1 LNHTLI
7 GYKLTLKQNLELYRL
22 LRSEFSSKDFSIF
35 DVAALINQKL
45 ADVFQID
52 VELTYADN
60 NGPYPNTTSFNAS
73 TNSDENKAI
82 RSKLTGRIKPIRS
95 FLTSLKNNG
104 YLRTKTVPGG
114 QTSYRFVDKTE
125 AVDAREFLPLFL
137 LNSLS
142 TQLIPAET
150 NFKTWF
156 SDKTIEFEQ
165 DQFEITSEDLFS
177 KVAQRFTLPLYGPF
191 HLFESENELVFNQL
205 IHAFY
210 TKKCQKCITEFTSF
224 EAYPIHFS
232 VEFNGLFVYFKLAD
246 ASILKIAFY
255 DIKHCVEITNS
266 AVLPFIPFEDLSI
279 QHPLSGVQVLDMN
292 SEIEPVSIKVSAEL
306 YQVWAALGLKS
317 FADLDF
323 NQSVDD
329 STVEFFFYLDENDL
343 RFAKFIAKHI
353 DGIRS
358 ISSEILKNNIK
369 EVIMNSLSRL

>member
-45 ADVFQID
+45 SDVFQID
-52 VELTYADN
+52 VELTYADQ

-82 RSKLTGRIKPIRS
+82 RSKLTGRVKPIRS

-104 YLRTKTVPGG
+104 YLKTKTVPGG
-114 QTSYRFVDKTE
+114 QTSYHFVDKAE

-156 SDKTIEFEQ
+156 SDKTIEFDQ

-177 KVAQRFTLPLYGPF
+177 IVSQRFTLPLYGPF
-191 HLFESENELVFNQL
+191 HLFESENEQVFNQL

-210 TKKCQKCITEFTSF
+210 SGKCQHCNTEFTSF
-224 EAYPIHFS
+224 DAYPVHFGFES
-232 VEFNGLFVYFKLAD
+232 NGLFVYFKKVND
-246 ASILKIAFY
+246 SILKIAFY
-255 DIKHCVEITNS
+255 DIMHCAEIADSNVIS
-266 AVLPFIPFEDLSI
+266 FNQVDDQWLE
-279 QHPLSGVQVLDMN
+279 HPLSGIQAIDMN
-292 SEIEPVSIKVSAEL
+292 SEMEPVTIKVSAEL
-306 YQVWAALGLKS
+306 YQVWAALGLKL

-323 NQSVDD
+323 NQSDGD
-329 STVEFFFYLDENDL
+329 SSVEFFFYLDENDL
-343 RFAKFIAKHI
+343 RFAQFIAKHI

-358 ISSEILKNNIK
+358 ISSEILKNNVK